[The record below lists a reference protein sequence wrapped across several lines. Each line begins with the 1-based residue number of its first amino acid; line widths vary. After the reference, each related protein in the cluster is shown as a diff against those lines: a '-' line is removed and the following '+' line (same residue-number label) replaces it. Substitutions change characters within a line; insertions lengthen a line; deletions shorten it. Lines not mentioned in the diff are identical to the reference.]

1 MHKFSLMI
9 TYHTQGRVIYYEY
22 QDIIPPGAKEIAD
35 EFSKISGYSLAEVP
49 NSSSFAGLKDWFI
62 LDFNKPGFT
71 IEVGLGEN
79 PIPVSQFAGIYRE
92 NLGILVTGMLK

>member
-1 MHKFSLMI
+1 MI

-79 PIPVSQFAGIYRE
+79 PLPVEDIDKIYSKIRE
-92 NLGILVTGMLK
+92 MLILAVVL